1 MMPPR
6 AHAVIVVML
15 ASLALA
21 GPASANGG
29 AHSAL
34 PQSAHAAVKLRA
46 CWMTV
51 AYVPRPADALKKVF
65 PRLPDLAQTFYGP
78 DPLLGVW
85 AASCARGRVA
95 GRHVGRVVL
104 SLVGVPVALTA
115 PGAPPLANFLAH
127 ALVRADTSSRVLA
140 AGLRRAGM
148 PGRLRRAISYR
159 HSRPGV
165 IPSSGALDVPGAYRL
180 EVSASAPDP
189 TNPHR
194 HSNRFTYRGRSGRA
208 AQLELTTATAFDHFC
223 FPIAGGCS
231 ATVAAPPGSALA
243 EALGDTSAIARVGFD
258 HAKLARL
265 DISLLRSRPAKHS
278 DEHHG
283 SHEPGHGA
291 R

>member
-1 MMPPR
+1 MAPRPR
-6 AHAVIVVML
+6 AVIAVTL
-15 ASLALA
+15 AGLAFA
-21 GPASANGG
+21 GPASAHGG
-29 AHSAL
+29 AYSAP

-51 AYVPRPADALKKVF
+51 AYVPRRADALKRAF

-78 DPLLGVW
+78 DPLIGVW
-85 AASCARGRVA
+85 AVSCARSRVA
-95 GRHVGRVVL
+95 GRRVGPVVL

-127 ALVRADTSSRVLA
+127 ALIRADTNSRVLA
-140 AGLRRAGM
+140 AALRRAGL
-148 PGRLRRAISYR
+148 PGQLGRAMGYR

-194 HSNRFTYRGRSGRA
+194 HSNRFTYRGRTGRA
-208 AQLELTTATAFDHFC
+208 AQLGLATATAFDHFC
-223 FPIAGGCS
+223 FPTAGGCS

-243 EALGDTSAIARVGFD
+243 EVLGGTATQARVGFD

-265 DISLLRSRPAKHS
+265 DVSLPPLGTRRAQ
-278 DEHHG
+278 
-283 SHEPGHGA
+283 

>member
-1 MMPPR
+1 MPPR
-6 AHAVIVVML
+6 PQAVVALML
-15 ASLALA
+15 ASLAFA
-21 GPASANGG
+21 GPAGAHGG

-34 PQSAHAAVKLRA
+34 PHSAHAAVKLRG

-51 AYVPRPADALKKVF
+51 AYVPRPADALRRAF

-85 AASCARGRVA
+85 AVSCARGRVA
-95 GRHVGRVVL
+95 GRRVGRIVL
-104 SLVGVPVALTA
+104 SLIGVPVALSA

-127 ALVRADTSSRVLA
+127 ALTRADTDSRVLA
-140 AGLRRAGM
+140 AAMRRAGL
-148 PGRLRRAISYR
+148 PGRLGRAMGYR

-165 IPSSGALDVPGAYRL
+165 VPSSGALDVPGAYRL

-194 HSNRFTYRGRSGRA
+194 HSNGFTYRGRRGQVDRLGLA
-208 AQLELTTATAFDHFC
+208 TATAFDRFC
-223 FPIAGGCS
+223 FPTAGGCN

-243 EALGDTSAIARVGFD
+243 EVLGGTSTQARVGFD

-265 DISLLRSRPAKHS
+265 DVSLPPLERKTDRTW
-278 DEHHG
+278 
-283 SHEPGHGA
+283 
-291 R
+291 